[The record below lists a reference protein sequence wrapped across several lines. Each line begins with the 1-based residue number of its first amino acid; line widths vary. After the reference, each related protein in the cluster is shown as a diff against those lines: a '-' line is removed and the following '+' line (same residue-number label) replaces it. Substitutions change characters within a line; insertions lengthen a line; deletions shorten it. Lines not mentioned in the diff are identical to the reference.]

1 VLALLAIKIVTK
13 IKMDEEFLNEPAEA
27 DFHEVSSQSDE
38 EDESLFE
45 IHDFST
51 ASDWEKCIQT
61 HIDLTSIDS

>member
-1 VLALLAIKIVTK
+1 
-13 IKMDEEFLNEPAEA
+13 MDEDFLNEPAEA

-61 HIDLTSIDS
+61 HFDLTSIGS